1 MNPWGGFFLSS
12 FQANAAGFCRLSLSS
27 SYFFNGLNSFSFL
40 FSFSED
46 QFRFELL
53 VIHYQKIIYPLPS
66 LSRARLPSSSSSVP
80 IYIFTRYHLIT
91 LTAVKLER
99 FHCAITLTIPC
110 LMQRTAPSLLRWA
123 AKALAA
129 VRVCVH
135 ACFNYTCRN
144 ILCNSK
150 SE

>member
-1 MNPWGGFFLSS
+1 MNPRGGFFCLLFKQMQLVSVVS
-12 FQANAAGFCRLSLSS
+12 LSLHPT
-27 SYFFNGLNSFSFL
+27 FFNGLNSFSFL

-46 QFRFELL
+46 QFRLELL
-53 VIHYQKIIYPLPS
+53 VIHYQKSISSPLS
-66 LSRARLPSSSSSVP
+66 LSRALTFLIFLRSYL
-80 IYIFTRYHLIT
+80 YFTRYRLIT